1 MKKKFFEKRAY
12 LSVLLAGSAIVL
24 SSLAIAGAPT
34 PVVPVVT
41 PTSSPSASASPSSSP
56 SASPSASPSVSP
68 SASPSGNIITTLQA
82 QGNYTQLLLALNLAG
97 LTSTFEGA
105 GPYTLLAPNDAAF
118 AKIPAAT
125 AAQYEANAALLK
137 QILNYHT
144 IQGDDTSSQLLA
156 AGTETSVEGEA
167 LTFAPNP
174 TNSSEVQINGT
185 SNIVQPD
192 LQASNG
198 IIQGIDTVL
207 VPPSLA
213 SPSPSPS
220 ASASS
225 SPSPS
230 ASPSPS
236 PSASASP

>member
-34 PVVPVVT
+34 PVVPVPVV
-41 PTSSPSASASPSSSP
+41 SPSSSP
-56 SASPSASPSVSP
+56 TASPSVSP
-68 SASPSGNIITTLQA
+68 STSPSPSPSASGNIVTTLTA

-97 LTSTFEGA
+97 LTTEFQGA
-105 GPYTLLAPNDAAF
+105 GPLTLLAPNDAAF
-118 AKIPAAT
+118 AKVPAAT
-125 AAQYEANAALLK
+125 AAQYEANPTLLK

-144 IQGDDTSSQLLA
+144 LQGADSSSQLLA
-156 AGTETSVEGEA
+156 AGTETTVEGEQITIA
-167 LTFAPNP
+167 SNP
-174 TNSSEVQINGT
+174 SNPSQIQINGT

-198 IIQGIDTVL
+198 VIQGIDTVL

-220 ASASS
+220 PSASASPSS
-225 SPSPS
+225 SPSP
-230 ASPSPS
+230 SPSPS

>member
-1 MKKKFFEKRAY
+1 MKKKKFFEKRAY
-12 LSVLLAGSAIVL
+12 LSVLLVGSAIVL

-34 PVVPVVT
+34 PIVT
-41 PTSSPSASASPSSSP
+41 PSPSSSP
-56 SASPSASPSVSP
+56 TASPSASPSTSP
-68 SASPSGNIITTLQA
+68 SASPSPSASGNVVTVLQA

-97 LTSTFEGA
+97 LTTEFQGA
-105 GPYTLLAPNDAAF
+105 GPLTLLAPNDAAF

-125 AAQYEANAALLK
+125 AAQYEANPTLLK

-144 IQGDDTSSQLLA
+144 LQGSDSSQQLLA
-156 AGTETSVEGEA
+156 AGTETTLEGEQITIA
-167 LTFAPNP
+167 SNP
-174 TNSSEVQINGT
+174 SNPSQIQINGT

-198 IIQGIDTVL
+198 VIQGIDTVL

-213 SPSPSPS
+213 
-220 ASASS
+220 
-225 SPSPS
+225 

-236 PSASASP
+236 PSASASPTSSPSASPSASASP

>member
-12 LSVLLAGSAIVL
+12 ISVLLAGSAIVL
-24 SSLAIAGAPT
+24 SSLAIAGAPGT
-34 PVVPVVT
+34 IVT
-41 PTSSPSASASPSSSP
+41 PTPTASASA
-56 SASPSASPSVSP
+56 SASPSASPSTSP
-68 SASPSGNIITTLQA
+68 SASPSVTPSGNVITTLQA
-82 QGNYTQLLLALNLAG
+82 QGNYTQALLALNLAG

-105 GPYTLLAPNDAAF
+105 GPFTLLAPNDAAF

-125 AAQYEANAALLK
+125 AAQYEANPTLLK
-137 QILNYHT
+137 QILNYHA
-144 IQGDDTSSQLLA
+144 IQGEDSSSQLLA
-156 AGTETSVEGEA
+156 AGTETSIEGEA

-174 TNSSEVQINGT
+174 TNSSQVQINGT

-192 LQASNG
+192 LQATNG
-198 IIQGIDTVL
+198 VIQGVDTVL

-230 ASPSPS
+230 PSVSASPSASPSP
-236 PSASASP
+236 